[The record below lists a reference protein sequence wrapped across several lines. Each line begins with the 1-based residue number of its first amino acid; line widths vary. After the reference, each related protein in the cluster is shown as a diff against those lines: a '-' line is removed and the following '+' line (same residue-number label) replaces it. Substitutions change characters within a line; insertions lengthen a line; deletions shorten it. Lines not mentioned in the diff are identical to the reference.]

1 MKTLSNIPFILL
13 STIALAFGTLLL
25 ITVFLLHDPHI
36 TKEVDIQYLERTAV
50 MTATLF
56 VAFGAEAL
64 LFRK

>member
-1 MKTLSNIPFILL
+1 MKTSQIPFILL
-13 STIALAFGTLLL
+13 SSIALAFGILLL
-25 ITVFLLHDPHI
+25 ITVFLIHDPHI
-36 TKEVDIQYLERTAV
+36 TKEANIQYLERIAV